1 MSLLMIYTPQNGE
14 YLKTVLDAMVTLLGT
29 PTYRSAQEIITILA
43 VGIVGVQYV
52 SGKKIQAISRY
63 VLCSFIFL
71 FCILGVRTSVAII
84 DMQTADSAGSALT
97 VDNVPLGVALP
108 AALISGIGYGITKV
122 FSDIFVMPNDLDYIK
137 TGMLFGS
144 RTWLASASSNLS
156 MSPELSR
163 DLSAYIRQCIFS
175 AKLLGSQQI
184 KPTEL
189 KDSADLIRLYF
200 DHPSPIFH
208 VLLHDGSN
216 LSCIDAAERL
226 KPQLNDGV
234 EKQLI
239 HLSQIM
245 SQGNKDKFSDG
256 LSAAHAYF
264 MNVSKDSANILTQN
278 ILINAT
284 RESAMDAFAFAGADA
299 EMMNY
304 TNTASLQKMHVAE
317 ANSFWLAGY
326 RLPYYMTVFW
336 MLTLSIF
343 PLVMLLAFVPAM
355 HGVYMIYL
363 QTQVFLWSWPP
374 MFIIIHFFVS
384 LASATTLTLFGTKNG
399 GVTFSTIDSIASIHS
414 SFAYTAGGLA
424 ISVPVISLF
433 IAKGLPNLLSAAS
446 QHLGGMAQS
455 VSTGEAQSITQG
467 NISMAS
473 YSGWNMN
480 YNNTHANKLDTNYQ
494 HMEGRAMAQADNGAL
509 ISEGTD
515 GSRVVNAQPAISQ
528 MATRLH
534 ASDRISSS
542 LQDSASQSFQSA
554 QAHRTSADSHYQQA
568 LSGLS
573 QFGETDA
580 NEVREGT
587 GINKTLSNALNQ
599 DVRQMQDAVSQYNQH
614 HDKSGQI
621 SVDAA
626 LAAKIDTGRGIAGSL
641 VKWTSGASVEGSV
654 TGRTGT
660 SQSNSVQA
668 FFNSSEGQSFSNAL
682 SHMESTAK
690 THHLDANDSFN
701 LSKSEQIAANLSQ
714 GSALS
719 DMSSTEYSKGEHY
732 QHMANQVK
740 EHSSGMDRVLDQAFH
755 DWVVQH
761 HGVQGERALMGA
773 DASSLG
779 VQQKLADE
787 FMGSSQGKSA
797 VKEQV
802 SQLVQQSPAHM
813 KSQFEA
819 QRDSMIT
826 HQKSVI
832 NQAHAKGTSGVLDK
846 SQERHLGMVQDNTLQ
861 QAHDLRMENQ
871 ENLSQ
876 AYQNQEGNTQKSIDA
891 AQSDLGKRQTKQK
904 QDYVDNER
912 YYKEG
917 KYE

>member
-29 PTYRSAQEIITILA
+29 STYRSAQDIVSILA
-43 VGIVGVQYV
+43 VGIVGFQYV
-52 SGKKIQAISRY
+52 SGKKIQTISRY
-63 VLCSFIFL
+63 VLCTFFFL
-71 FCILGVRTSVAII
+71 FCILGLRTPVAII
-84 DMQTADSAGSALT
+84 DMQTADSAGSTLT
-97 VDNVPLGVALP
+97 VDNVPLGVGLP
-108 AALISGIGYGITKV
+108 AALISGIGYGLTQV
-122 FSDIFVMPNDLDYIK
+122 FSNIFLMPDDLDYTK

-144 RTWLASASSNLS
+144 RTWLAASSANLS

-184 KPTEL
+184 TPNEL
-189 KDSADLIRLYF
+189 KHSSDLIRLYF
-200 DHPSPIFH
+200 EHPSPIYR
-208 VLLHDGSN
+208 VLFHDGSN
-216 LSCIDAAERL
+216 LSCIDAAGRL
-226 KPQLNDGV
+226 KPQLNEGI
-234 EKQLI
+234 EQQLV
-239 HLSQIM
+239 HLSRIM
-245 SQGNKDKFSDG
+245 TQGNKDKFSDG
-256 LSAAHAYF
+256 LSAAHDYF
-264 MNVSKDSANILTQN
+264 MKVSKDSANILTQN

-284 RESAMDAFAFAGADA
+284 RESAQDAFAFAGADA

-304 TNTASLQKMHVAE
+304 TNTSSLQKMHVAE

-336 MLTLSIF
+336 MLTLCIF
-343 PLVMLLAFVPAM
+343 PLVMLLALVPAM
-355 HGVYMIYL
+355 HGVYMIYM

-384 LASATTLTLFGTKNG
+384 LASATTLSLFGGKNG

-424 ISVPVISLF
+424 ISVPVIALF

-455 VSTGEAQSITQG
+455 VSTGEAQSVTQG
-467 NISMAS
+467 NISMAT

-480 YNNTHANKLDTNYQ
+480 YNNTHANKWDTNYQ
-494 HMEGRAMAQADNGAL
+494 HLEGRATAQADNGAL
-509 ISEGTD
+509 LSAGTD

-542 LQDSASQSFQSA
+542 LQDNASESFHNA
-554 QAHRTSADSHYQQA
+554 QTHRTSADSHYQQA
-568 LSGLS
+568 LNGLS
-573 QFGETDA
+573 QFSETDA
-580 NEVREGT
+580 NEIREGE

-599 DVRQMQDAVSQYNQH
+599 DVRQMDDAVNQYNQH
-614 HDKSGQI
+614 HDKSGQV

-626 LAAKIDTGRGIAGSL
+626 VTAKIDTRRGLLGSA
-641 VKWTSGASVEGSV
+641 VHWTTGASVEGSIGGK
-654 TGRTGT
+654 TGK
-660 SQSNSVQA
+660 SWSNSVQA

-714 GSALS
+714 GHALS
-719 DMSSTEYSKGEHY
+719 DMASTEYGKGEHY

-740 EHSSGMDRVLDQAFH
+740 EHSSSMDRVLDQAFH

-761 HGVQGERALMGA
+761 HGVQGEKWLLGA
-773 DASSLG
+773 DASSLRA
-779 VQQKLADE
+779 QQQFADE

-802 SQLVQQSPAHM
+802 NRLVHHSPAHT
-813 KSQFEA
+813 KDQFEA
-819 QRDSMIT
+819 QRDSMIS
-826 HQKSVI
+826 HQKSMI
-832 NQAHAKGTSGVLDK
+832 NEAHTQGTSGVLDK
-846 SQERHLGMVQDNTLQ
+846 SQEKHLNGVQANAIQ
-861 QAHDLRMENQ
+861 QAHALRKENEEDLF
-871 ENLSQ
+871 Q
-876 AYQNQEGNTQKSIDA
+876 AYQKQEASTQKSINA
-891 AQSDLGKRQTKQK
+891 AQSDLAHRHTKQK
-904 QDYVDNER
+904 QDYVDNKR
-912 YYKEG
+912 YYDEG